1 MSDHL
6 TLRVA
11 DGTTDRLRRR
21 AQASGTAPRTLAAR
35 YVEEGLRRD
44 EHRMI
49 RFADGEAGRRAALC
63 GTGLDVWEVIAT
75 VRDNEGDAAASAD
88 YLGVPAGLVEAAIT
102 YYGAFTDEIDGEIA
116 RNEEA
121 SRAGLAAWRQGRQ
134 ALRR

>member
-1 MSDHL
+1 M
-6 TLRVA
+6 
-11 DGTTDRLRRR
+11 DGTTERLKRR
-21 AQASGTAPRTLAAR
+21 AQETGIAPRTLAAR
-35 YVEEGLRRD
+35 YVEEGLRHD

-49 RFADGEAGRRAALC
+49 RFVDGETGRRAALS

-75 VRDNEGDAAASAD
+75 VRDNDGDAAATAE

-116 RNEEA
+116 RNDEA
-121 SRAGLAAWRQGRQ
+121 SRRGLEAWQQGQR